1 MMTTE
6 AGARALGG
14 FCSAV
19 SALSKATYWFQGFA
33 TDDGGTG
40 SDSQLAGSQEIYSVL
55 KPTA

>member
-40 SDSQLAGSQEIYSVL
+40 SDSQLAGSQKRFTVC
-55 KPTA
+55 